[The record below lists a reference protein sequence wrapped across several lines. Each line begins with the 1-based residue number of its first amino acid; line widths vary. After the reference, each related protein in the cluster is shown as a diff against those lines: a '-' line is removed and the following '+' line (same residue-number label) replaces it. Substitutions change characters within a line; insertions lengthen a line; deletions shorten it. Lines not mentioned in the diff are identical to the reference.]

1 MTWEPRMGTMDK
13 FRAVFG
19 DMAIRS
25 VHHNVA
31 RLDAARPFLKSED
44 WPPNI
49 VSIAEARA
57 QPLKRRRHPTMKGRT
72 GGVDP

>member
-1 MTWEPRMGTMDK
+1 MSTIDK

-19 DMAIRS
+19 DMAIQS

-31 RLDAARPFLKSED
+31 RLDAARAILKSEH
-44 WPPNI
+44 WPPNV

-57 QPLKRRRHPTMKGRT
+57 RRRQEHGFKGQGKHRQ
-72 GGVDP
+72 P

>member
-1 MTWEPRMGTMDK
+1 MGTFDK
-13 FRAVFG
+13 FRAVFA

-31 RLDAARPFLKSED
+31 SLDAARAFLKSED
-44 WPPNI
+44 WPPNV

-57 QPLKRRRHPTMKGRT
+57 QRLKRRRHGLRGNGEGPHRR
-72 GGVDP
+72 P